1 MLGPFAITPL
11 AFNKCSLCSTPK
23 ISSPVAESSCSEQLF
38 LLSQDYSSDSSCLGI
53 LFFSSPAFSQAVLQQ
68 KSLTSNFLSRSSSLF
83 QQRMAIIGDQVGYI
97 IGNKAGPAM
106 FNRPKSRLFDPA
118 HVIKAQSFFDK
129 YGARTIILAR
139 FIPIVRT
146 FAPVVAGVGNMHY
159 RTFVRYNIIGGIL
172 WGTGLPLLGYFL
184 GQFEIVKNNIEIAVL
199 VVVAISV
206 LPVVIEFI
214 NHRRKKSKHSAD

>member
-1 MLGPFAITPL
+1 MLALLNPEDLLASGGILLLGAIV
-11 AFNKCSLCSTPK
+11 F
-23 ISSPVAESSCSEQLF
+23 AESGLLIGFFLPGDSLLF
-38 LLSQDYSSDSSCLGI
+38 IAG
-53 LFFSSPAFSQAVLQQ
+53 FFSSSAAAGVSDVKL
-68 KSLTSNFLSRSSSLF
+68 SLPLVILVSTG
-83 QQRMAIIGDQVGYI
+83 MAIIGDQVGYI

-118 HVIKAQSFFDK
+118 HVVKAQSFFDK

-146 FAPVVAGVGNMHY
+146 FAPVVAGVGSMDY

-199 VVVAISV
+199 VVVGISV

-214 NHRRKKSKHSAD
+214 NHRRKKSQHSAD

>member
-1 MLGPFAITPL
+1 MLALLNPEDLLASGGILLLGAIV
-11 AFNKCSLCSTPK
+11 F
-23 ISSPVAESSCSEQLF
+23 AESGLLIGFFLPGDSLLF
-38 LLSQDYSSDSSCLGI
+38 IAG
-53 LFFSSPAFSQAVLQQ
+53 FFSSNAAAEVSDVKL
-68 KSLTSNFLSRSSSLF
+68 SLPLVILVSTA
-83 QQRMAIIGDQVGYI
+83 MAIIGDQVGYI

-118 HVIKAQSFFDK
+118 HVVKAQSFFDK

-199 VVVAISV
+199 AVVFISV
-206 LPVVIEFI
+206 LPVVIELI
-214 NHRRKKSKHSAD
+214 NHRRKKSQHSAD

>member
-1 MLGPFAITPL
+1 MLALLNPEDLLASGGILLLGAIV
-11 AFNKCSLCSTPK
+11 F
-23 ISSPVAESSCSEQLF
+23 AESGLLIGFFLPGDSLLF
-38 LLSQDYSSDSSCLGI
+38 IAG
-53 LFFSSPAFSQAVLQQ
+53 FFSSSAAVEVSDVKL
-68 KSLTSNFLSRSSSLF
+68 SLPLVILVSTG
-83 QQRMAIIGDQVGYI
+83 MAIIGDQVGYI

-106 FNRPKSRLFDPA
+106 FKRPKSRLFDPA
-118 HVIKAQSFFDK
+118 HVDKAQSFFDK

-199 VVVAISV
+199 AVVAISV
-206 LPVVIEFI
+206 LPVAIEFI
-214 NHRRKKSKHSAD
+214 NHRRKKSQHLAD

>member
-1 MLGPFAITPL
+1 MLALLNPEDLLTSGGILLLGAIV
-11 AFNKCSLCSTPK
+11 F
-23 ISSPVAESSCSEQLF
+23 AESGLLIGFFLPGDSLLF
-38 LLSQDYSSDSSCLGI
+38 IAG
-53 LFFSSPAFSQAVLQQ
+53 
-68 KSLTSNFLSRSSSLF
+68 FLSSSAASEVSDVRLSLPLVILVSTG
-83 QQRMAIIGDQVGYI
+83 MAIIGDQVGYI

-106 FNRPKSRLFDPA
+106 FNRPKSRLFNPA
-118 HVIKAQSFFDK
+118 HVVKAQSFFDK

-139 FIPIVRT
+139 FIPVVRT

-199 VVVAISV
+199 AVVAISV
-206 LPVVIEFI
+206 LPVAIEFI
-214 NHRRKKSKHSAD
+214 NHRRKKSQQLAD

>member
-1 MLGPFAITPL
+1 MLALLNPEDLLASGGILLLGAIV
-11 AFNKCSLCSTPK
+11 F
-23 ISSPVAESSCSEQLF
+23 AESGLLIGFFLPGDSLLF
-38 LLSQDYSSDSSCLGI
+38 IAG
-53 LFFSSPAFSQAVLQQ
+53 FFSSSAAAEVSDVKL
-68 KSLTSNFLSRSSSLF
+68 SLPLVILVSTG
-83 QQRMAIIGDQVGYI
+83 MAIIGDQVGYI

-118 HVIKAQSFFDK
+118 HVVKAQSFFDK

-214 NHRRKKSKHSAD
+214 NHRRKKSQHLAD

>member
-1 MLGPFAITPL
+1 
-11 AFNKCSLCSTPK
+11 
-23 ISSPVAESSCSEQLF
+23 
-38 LLSQDYSSDSSCLGI
+38 
-53 LFFSSPAFSQAVLQQ
+53 
-68 KSLTSNFLSRSSSLF
+68 
-83 QQRMAIIGDQVGYI
+83 
-97 IGNKAGPAM
+97 M

-118 HVIKAQSFFDK
+118 YVVKAQSFFDK

-199 VVVAISV
+199 VVVGISV

-214 NHRRKKSKHSAD
+214 NHRRKKSQHSAD

>member
-1 MLGPFAITPL
+1 MLALLNPEDLLASGGILLLGAIV
-11 AFNKCSLCSTPK
+11 F
-23 ISSPVAESSCSEQLF
+23 AESGLLIGFFLPGDSLLF
-38 LLSQDYSSDSSCLGI
+38 IAG
-53 LFFSSPAFSQAVLQQ
+53 
-68 KSLTSNFLSRSSSLF
+68 FLSSSAAAGVSDVRLSLPLVILVSTG
-83 QQRMAIIGDQVGYI
+83 MAIIGDQVGYI
-97 IGNKAGPAM
+97 IGNRAGPAL

-118 HVIKAQSFFDK
+118 HVVKAQSFFDK

-184 GQFEIVKNNIEIAVL
+184 GQ
-199 VVVAISV
+199 
-206 LPVVIEFI
+206 
-214 NHRRKKSKHSAD
+214 